1 MPRGESQA
9 LGNVILTPL
18 EDTPICIRFVP
29 EFGNRG
35 REKLVLRNMYLSG
48 TLSWF
53 VPQWSRC
60 QVTRTPRG
68 HCPELYPASPPL
80 VYGSMLLSF
89 QMRVSSFQ
97 TLKKALVYERKRFP
111 GIKVLFTQSWRAL
124 GRARELPQ
132 AFCLF
137 WLSKDLLLAGSA
149 QSVNKILK

>member
-1 MPRGESQA
+1 MAGLRQCDS
-9 LGNVILTPL
+9 
-18 EDTPICIRFVP
+18 DTIGGHTNLHQVLAWVWQQRQ
-29 EFGNRG
+29 
-35 REKLVLRNMYLSG
+35 RETFVLRNMYLSG

-60 QVTRTPRG
+60 QVTRTPWG

-89 QMRVSSFQ
+89 QMRVSFQ
-97 TLKKALVYERKRFP
+97 TLKKALVYLRKRFP
-111 GIKVLFTQSWRAL
+111 RIKVLFTQSWRAL

-132 AFCLF
+132 AFCLL
-137 WLSKDLLLAGSA
+137 WLSEDLLLAGSA